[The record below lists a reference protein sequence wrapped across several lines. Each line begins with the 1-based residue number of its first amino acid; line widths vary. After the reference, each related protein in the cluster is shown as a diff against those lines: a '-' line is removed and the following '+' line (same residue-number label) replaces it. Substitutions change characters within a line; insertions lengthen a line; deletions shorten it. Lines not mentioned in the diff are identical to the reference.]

1 MKKYDDYLE
10 KILTAVFGG
19 IGTIAIFINL
29 LLKGLT
35 SENILD
41 AVKDI
46 AGLVV
51 VIAVF
56 LVANKLFR
64 KGEKFDFIRLF
75 ESHLKD
81 WINQNDYLI
90 SDENIDEEGKG
101 KFNKRYCSMVIDHSN
116 IVTRKKRAKDATPK
130 KEKGAFVYL
139 PYKDEEGMLRN
150 EFEFRFN
157 ERTFDRQNIYRTE
170 SGEVDLKAII
180 ERITS
185 RIDDNFMHL
194 QIDAKANPSY
204 KTITVSFEKM
214 GRTEENARKLIDLV
228 EFVKTLVLAL
238 A

>member
-19 IGTIAIFINL
+19 IGTMAIFINL
-29 LLKGLT
+29 FLKGLT
-35 SENILD
+35 PENILD
-41 AVKDI
+41 ALKDI

-64 KGEKFDFIRLF
+64 KGEKFDFVKLF

-81 WINQNDYLI
+81 WIDQNAFLI

-101 KFNKRYCSMVIDHSN
+101 KFHKRYCSMVIDHSN
-116 IVTRKKRAKDATPK
+116 IVTRKKYAKDANPK
-130 KEKGAFVYL
+130 MEKGAFVYL
-139 PYKDEEGMLRN
+139 PYEDESGKLKSK
-150 EFEFRFN
+150 FDFRFN
-157 ERTFDRQNIYRTE
+157 PRTFERQNHYKTE
-170 SGEVDLKAII
+170 NGEVDLKSILEQFAM
-180 ERITS
+180 RIN
-185 RIDDNFMHL
+185 DNFKTY
-194 QIDAKANPSY
+194 QIEATANPSN
-204 KTITVSFEKM
+204 KTIIVSFEQMEQTK
-214 GRTEENARKLIDLV
+214 ENARKLIELV